1 MTPAPSSRLLRPCP
15 DWGPRLGPTP
25 THGWC
30 EADLLEQGGEG
41 KPQASIRVAED
52 TAAGCG
58 HWLQAESWACLPW
71 QRAGDAV
78 TASLTADRATL
89 SVRGYEKGLEDLAS
103 GRIRGRI
110 GHFCGLDSVFILK
123 CPCFDIRYD
132 CGMVLF
138 LSWST
143 MVPCGL
149 IWCSLK
155 LLCSTADTMA
165 WLWAPGQFPL
175 LILSH
180 KHISDSEI
188 QAFALRCAFWT
199 GVWVWGGQSGP
210 AASTVTEGLVSI
222 IRLPELP
229 ALGYKYPHHT
239 SCRRE
244 GMYF

>member
-143 MVPCGL
+143 MVTLWPYLMFPEIAMFNSRYYGL
-149 IWCSLK
+149 AVGTRPIS
-155 LLCSTADTMA
+155 SFNFVTQTH
-165 WLWAPGQFPL
+165 LW
-175 LILSH
+175 
-180 KHISDSEI
+180 
-188 QAFALRCAFWT
+188 
-199 GVWVWGGQSGP
+199 
-210 AASTVTEGLVSI
+210 
-222 IRLPELP
+222 
-229 ALGYKYPHHT
+229 
-239 SCRRE
+239 
-244 GMYF
+244 